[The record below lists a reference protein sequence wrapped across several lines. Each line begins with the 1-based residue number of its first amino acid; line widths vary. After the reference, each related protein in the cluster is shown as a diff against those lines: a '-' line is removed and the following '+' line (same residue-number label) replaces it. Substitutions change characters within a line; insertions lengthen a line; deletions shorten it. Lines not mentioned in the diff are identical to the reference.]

1 MSFTALCYLL
11 LHSAAFHCTPPLFA
25 ALRHFCCTL
34 LLFTALHCFLLHSA
48 AFHCTP
54 LLFAALHCF
63 SLHSTAFC
71 CTPLFFTALRCFLLH
86 STVFCCTPLSFAAL
100 HRLLLHSVTIFARI
114 ASRIIR
120 VSWLVYLEKNLI
132 HLYLP
137 KLSHIPKRKKSYFSL
152 FD

>member
-63 SLHSTAFC
+63 SLHSAAFY
-71 CTPLFFTALRCFLLH
+71 
-86 STVFCCTPLSFAAL
+86 CTPLSFAAL

>member
-86 STVFCCTPLSFAAL
+86 STVFCCTPLLFAAL
-100 HRLLLHSVTIFARI
+100 RHYFRANSLTNNPSIL
-114 ASRIIR
+114 ASL
-120 VSWLVYLEKNLI
+120 SGKKLI

-137 KLSHIPKRKKSYFSL
+137 KLPHIPKRKKSYFSP